1 MVRHLV
7 RPADR
12 AEVQGVEAL
21 QLLEPV
27 VRHHLAVLQV
37 VVAAGPLEE
46 FELEVDAMLLRRGLD
61 HAHAFGKDFIADAVA
76 GDCGDPE
83 CLAHAGH
90 THGGGRKE
98 VQPCYKA

>member
-1 MVRHLV
+1 
-7 RPADR
+7 
-12 AEVQGVEAL
+12 
-21 QLLEPV
+21 
-27 VRHHLAVLQV
+27 
-37 VVAAGPLEE
+37 
-46 FELEVDAMLLRRGLD
+46 MLLRRGLD
-61 HAHAFGKDFIADAVA
+61 HTHAFGKDFIADAVA